1 MKLVP
6 DRTGRFRQRP
16 HYEIDEL
23 EQLCE
28 RTLTEFLT
36 EVYGQALIPVPT
48 EALTILIE
56 RDAAD
61 LDLYADLS
69 GEGPDVQGV
78 TEFVAGARPNVRI
91 ARELTLQRWRAHRL
105 RTTLAHEY
113 GHVLLHASLWQAQGA
128 GGPNRCRRGA
138 LLPRD
143 GGVDWLEWQ
152 AGYVSGALLM
162 PRSRVALLVEAFVR
176 ERDGRGPRDG
186 SIEAAELRRR
196 ASVAFDVSEEA
207 AGVRLS
213 KLGYSPG

>member
-69 GEGPDVQGV
+69 GEGPDV
-78 TEFVAGARPNVRI
+78 
-91 ARELTLQRWRAHRL
+91 L
-105 RTTLAHEY
+105 R
-113 GHVLLHASLWQAQGA
+113 
-128 GGPNRCRRGA
+128 
-138 LLPRD
+138 
-143 GGVDWLEWQ
+143 
-152 AGYVSGALLM
+152 
-162 PRSRVALLVEAFVR
+162 
-176 ERDGRGPRDG
+176 
-186 SIEAAELRRR
+186 
-196 ASVAFDVSEEA
+196 
-207 AGVRLS
+207 
-213 KLGYSPG
+213 